1 MFQYLYRS
9 NNMYQYSPEDTK
21 FLVERVDQFE
31 KQLKRHLDGDL
42 DAAKFRSLRLRN
54 GLYMELHAHMLR
66 VAIPY
71 GTLNTIQL
79 RALADVADKYDR
91 GFGHFT
97 TRQNIQ
103 YNWIEL
109 PEIANLLRELSS
121 VGLQANQTS
130 GKATLNITADP
141 LSGLTEGE
149 IADAR
154 PYCELIR
161 RWFNLH
167 PEFSWLP
174 GKFKIA
180 VNGAKLDETAL
191 RVHDLGLR
199 LVRNNEG
206 ELGFTVYVGGGL
218 GAAAMVAAETASFV
232 PVEDIL
238 SYLESAMRIYNLKG
252 RRDHLKKL
260 RIKFLV
266 RELGAKEYSR
276 LVDED
281 WKQTRDDPE
290 LKLNLTH
297 LSELEKDF
305 ALPIKPLVLDDFE
318 DKVDFNYSIWKKNNV
333 RAHKIS
339 GHSIVN
345 ISLTKLGAAP
355 GDATSEQMR
364 ILADLADQYGYSELR
379 TTKRQTIVFPHV
391 RKDQIIEL
399 WQSLEKYGLASPH
412 QGTLAQI
419 VACPGGDYCDLA
431 KAVSIPIATRVQ
443 QRCDDMDKLLDIG
456 DLNINISGCENSCAH
471 HHVADIGLL
480 GMQKNGEEYYQITV
494 AGETLHK
501 TVIGKKLGPSVSGDN
516 VVDAVE
522 DIVNV
527 YLDNRDEEEKFTE
540 VFKRIGI
547 KPFKEKVYE

>member
-1 MFQYLYRS
+1 
-9 NNMYQYSPEDTK
+9 MYQYSTEDSK

-109 PEIANLLRELSS
+109 SEIANLLRELSS
-121 VGLQANQTS
+121 VGLHAIQTS
-130 GKATLNITADP
+130 GKATRNITADP

-180 VNGAKLDETAL
+180 VNGSKLDETAL

-199 LVRNNEG
+199 LIRNKEG

-305 ALPIKPLVLDDFE
+305 ALPIKALAFDGFE

-364 ILADLADQYGYSELR
+364 ILADLSDQYSYSELR

-391 RKDQIIEL
+391 RKDQVFDL

-443 QRCDDMDKLLDIG
+443 QRFDDMDKLLDIG

-527 YLDNRDEEEKFTE
+527 YLDNREEEEKFTE

>member
-1 MFQYLYRS
+1 
-9 NNMYQYSPEDTK
+9 MYQYSPEDTK

-109 PEIANLLRELSS
+109 SEIANLLRELSS
-121 VGLQANQTS
+121 VGLHAIQTS
-130 GKATLNITADP
+130 GKATRNITADP

-161 RWFNLH
+161 RWLNLH

-180 VNGAKLDETAL
+180 INGAKLDETAL

-199 LVRNNEG
+199 LIRNKEG

-266 RELGAKEYSR
+266 RELGAKEYSQ

-281 WKQTRDDPE
+281 WKQTRDDPD

-305 ALPIKPLVLDDFE
+305 ALPIKPLALDGFV

-333 RAHKIS
+333 RAHKVS

-345 ISLTKLGAAP
+345 ISLTKLGEAP

-364 ILADLADQYGYSELR
+364 ILADLADQYSYSELR
-379 TTKRQTIVFPHV
+379 TTKRQTIVFPYV
-391 RKDQIIEL
+391 RKDQVFDL

-431 KAVSIPIATRVQ
+431 KAGSIPIATRVQ
-443 QRCDDMDKLLDIG
+443 QRFDDMDKLLDIG

-527 YLDNRDEEEKFTE
+527 YLDNREEEEKFTE

>member
-1 MFQYLYRS
+1 
-9 NNMYQYSPEDTK
+9 MYQYSPEDSK

-71 GTLNTIQL
+71 GTLNSTQL

-109 PEIANLLRELSS
+109 SEIANLLRELSS
-121 VGLQANQTS
+121 VGLHAIQTS
-130 GKATLNITADP
+130 GKATRNITADP

-149 IADAR
+149 VADAR

-266 RELGAKEYSR
+266 RELGAGEYSR

-345 ISLTKLGAAP
+345 VSLTKLGAAP

-391 RKDQIIEL
+391 RKDQVFDL

-443 QRCDDMDKLLDIG
+443 QRFDDMDKLLDIG

-527 YLDNRDEEEKFTE
+527 YLDNREEEEKFTE
-540 VFKRIGI
+540 VFKRIGM

>member
-1 MFQYLYRS
+1 
-9 NNMYQYSPEDTK
+9 MYQYSPEDSK

-71 GTLNTIQL
+71 GTLSSTQL

-109 PEIANLLRELSS
+109 SEIANLLRELSS
-121 VGLQANQTS
+121 VGLHAIQTS
-130 GKATLNITADP
+130 GKATRNITADP

-180 VNGAKLDETAL
+180 INGAKFDETAL

-199 LVRNNEG
+199 LVRNKEG

-218 GAAAMVAAETASFV
+218 GAAAMVAPETASFV

-266 RELGAKEYSR
+266 RELGAEEYSR

-297 LSELEKDF
+297 LSGLEKDF
-305 ALPIKPLVLDDFE
+305 ALPIKPLVLEGFK

-333 RAHKIS
+333 RAHKVL
-339 GHSIVN
+339 GYSIVN
-345 ISLTKLGAAP
+345 VSLTKLGAAP

-364 ILADLADQYGYSELR
+364 ILADLADQYSYSELR

-391 RKDQIIEL
+391 RKDQVFDL

-443 QRCDDMDKLLDIG
+443 QRFDDMDKLLDIG

-480 GMQKNGEEYYQITV
+480 GMQKNGEEHYQITV

-527 YLDNRDEEEKFTE
+527 YLDNREDEEKFTE

>member
-1 MFQYLYRS
+1 
-9 NNMYQYSPEDTK
+9 MYQYSPEDTK

-109 PEIANLLRELSS
+109 SEIANLLRELSS
-121 VGLQANQTS
+121 VGLHAIQTS
-130 GKATLNITADP
+130 GKATRNITADP

-199 LVRNNEG
+199 LVRNKEG

-266 RELGAKEYSR
+266 RQLGAEEYSR

-290 LKLNLTH
+290 LKLNLTQ

-305 ALPIKPLVLDDFE
+305 ALPIKPLVLDGFV

-333 RAHKIS
+333 RVHKVS

-345 ISLTKLGAAP
+345 VSLTKLGAAP

-364 ILADLADQYGYSELR
+364 ILADLADQYSYSELR

-391 RKDQIIEL
+391 RKDQVFDL

-443 QRCDDMDKLLDIG
+443 QRFDDMDKLLDIG

-527 YLDNRDEEEKFTE
+527 YLDNREEEEKFTE

>member
-1 MFQYLYRS
+1 
-9 NNMYQYSPEDTK
+9 MYQYSPEDSK

-71 GTLNTIQL
+71 GTLNTTQL

-109 PEIANLLRELSS
+109 SEIANLLRELSS
-121 VGLQANQTS
+121 VGLHAIQTS
-130 GKATLNITADP
+130 GKATRNITADP
-141 LSGLTEGE
+141 LSGMTEGE

-199 LVRNNEG
+199 LVRNKEG

-305 ALPIKPLVLDDFE
+305 ALPIKPLAFDGFE

-345 ISLTKLGAAP
+345 VSLTKLGAAP

-364 ILADLADQYGYSELR
+364 ILADLSDQYSYSELR

-391 RKDQIIEL
+391 RKDQVFDL

-443 QRCDDMDKLLDIG
+443 QRFDDMDKLLDIG

-527 YLDNRDEEEKFTE
+527 YLDNREEEEKFTE

>member
-1 MFQYLYRS
+1 
-9 NNMYQYSPEDTK
+9 MYQYSPEDSK

-71 GTLNTIQL
+71 GTLNTTQL

-109 PEIANLLRELSS
+109 SEIANLLRELSS
-121 VGLQANQTS
+121 VGLHAIQTS
-130 GKATLNITADP
+130 GKATRNITADP

-199 LVRNNEG
+199 LVRNKEG

-305 ALPIKPLVLDDFE
+305 ALPIKPLAFDGFE

-345 ISLTKLGAAP
+345 VSLTKLGAAP

-364 ILADLADQYGYSELR
+364 ILADLADQYSYSELR

-391 RKDQIIEL
+391 RKDQVFDL

-443 QRCDDMDKLLDIG
+443 QRFDDMDKLLDIG

-494 AGETLHK
+494 AGETLYK

-527 YLDNRDEEEKFTE
+527 YLDNREEEEKFTE

>member
-1 MFQYLYRS
+1 
-9 NNMYQYSPEDTK
+9 MYQYNPEDSK

-71 GTLNTIQL
+71 GTLNTTQL

-109 PEIANLLRELSS
+109 SEIANLLRELSS
-121 VGLQANQTS
+121 VGLHAIQTS
-130 GKATLNITADP
+130 GKATRNITADP

-149 IADAR
+149 VADAR

-199 LVRNNEG
+199 LVRNKEG

-318 DKVDFNYSIWKKNNV
+318 EKVDFNYSIWKKNNV

-345 ISLTKLGAAP
+345 VSLTKLGAAP

-364 ILADLADQYGYSELR
+364 ILADLSDEYGYSELR

-391 RKDQIIEL
+391 RKDQVFDL

-443 QRCDDMDKLLDIG
+443 QRFDDMDKLLDIG

-494 AGETLHK
+494 AGETLYK

-527 YLDNRDEEEKFTE
+527 YLDNREEEEKFTE

>member
-1 MFQYLYRS
+1 
-9 NNMYQYSPEDTK
+9 MYQYSPEDSK

-71 GTLNTIQL
+71 GTLNTTQL

-109 PEIANLLRELSS
+109 SEIANLLRELSS
-121 VGLQANQTS
+121 VGLHAIQTS
-130 GKATLNITADP
+130 GKATRNITADP

-167 PEFSWLP
+167 PELSWLP

-266 RELGAKEYSR
+266 RELGAEEYSR

-345 ISLTKLGAAP
+345 VSLTKLGAAP

-391 RKDQIIEL
+391 RKDQVFDL

-443 QRCDDMDKLLDIG
+443 QRFDDMDKLLDIG

-494 AGETLHK
+494 AGETLYK

-527 YLDNRDEEEKFTE
+527 YLDNREEEEKFTE

>member
-1 MFQYLYRS
+1 
-9 NNMYQYSPEDTK
+9 MYQYSPEDSK

-71 GTLNTIQL
+71 GTLNTTQL

-109 PEIANLLRELSS
+109 SEIANLLRELSS
-121 VGLQANQTS
+121 VGLHAIQTS
-130 GKATLNITADP
+130 GKATRNITADP

-161 RWFNLH
+161 RWLNLH

-180 VNGAKLDETAL
+180 INGAKLDETAL

-199 LVRNNEG
+199 LVRNKEG

-266 RELGAKEYSR
+266 RELGAEEYSR

-305 ALPIKPLVLDDFE
+305 ALPIKPLALDGFV

-345 ISLTKLGAAP
+345 VSLTKLGAAP

-364 ILADLADQYGYSELR
+364 ILADLADQYSYSELR

-391 RKDQIIEL
+391 RKDQVFDL

-443 QRCDDMDKLLDIG
+443 QRFDDMDKLLDIG

-527 YLDNRDEEEKFTE
+527 YLDNREEEEKFTE

>member
-1 MFQYLYRS
+1 
-9 NNMYQYSPEDTK
+9 MYQYSPEDSK

-71 GTLNTIQL
+71 GTLNTTQL

-109 PEIANLLRELSS
+109 SEIANLLRELSS
-121 VGLQANQTS
+121 VGLHAIQTS
-130 GKATLNITADP
+130 GKATRNITADP

-180 VNGAKLDETAL
+180 VNGSKLDETAL

-199 LVRNNEG
+199 LVRNKEG

-305 ALPIKPLVLDDFE
+305 ALPIKPLVLDGFE

-345 ISLTKLGAAP
+345 VSLTKLGAAP

-364 ILADLADQYGYSELR
+364 ILADLADQYSYSELR

-391 RKDQIIEL
+391 RKDQVFDL

-443 QRCDDMDKLLDIG
+443 QRFDDMDKLLDIG

-527 YLDNRDEEEKFTE
+527 YLDNREEEEKFTE

>member
-1 MFQYLYRS
+1 
-9 NNMYQYSPEDTK
+9 MYQYSPEDSK

-71 GTLNTIQL
+71 GTLNTTQL

-109 PEIANLLRELSS
+109 SEIANLLRELSS
-121 VGLQANQTS
+121 VGLHAIQTS
-130 GKATLNITADP
+130 GKATRNITADP

-149 IADAR
+149 ITDAR

-206 ELGFTVYVGGGL
+206 ELGFAVYVGGGL

-305 ALPIKPLVLDDFE
+305 ALPIKPLAFDGFE

-345 ISLTKLGAAP
+345 VSLTKLGAAP

-364 ILADLADQYGYSELR
+364 ILADLSDQYSYSELR

-391 RKDQIIEL
+391 RKDQVFDL
-399 WQSLEKYGLASPH
+399 WQSLEQYGLASPH

-443 QRCDDMDKLLDIG
+443 QRFDDMDKLLDIG

-527 YLDNRDEEEKFTE
+527 YLDNREEEEKFTE

>member
-1 MFQYLYRS
+1 
-9 NNMYQYSPEDTK
+9 MYQYSPEDSK

-71 GTLNTIQL
+71 GTLNTTQL

-109 PEIANLLRELSS
+109 SEIANLLRELSS
-121 VGLQANQTS
+121 VGLHAIQTS
-130 GKATLNITADP
+130 GKATRNITADP

-199 LVRNNEG
+199 LVRNKEG

-266 RELGAKEYSR
+266 RELGAEEYSR

-305 ALPIKPLVLDDFE
+305 ALPIKPLVLDGFE

-345 ISLTKLGAAP
+345 VSLTKLGAAP

-391 RKDQIIEL
+391 RKDQVFDL

-443 QRCDDMDKLLDIG
+443 QRFDDMDKLLDIG

-527 YLDNRDEEEKFTE
+527 YLDNREEEEKFTE

>member
-1 MFQYLYRS
+1 
-9 NNMYQYSPEDTK
+9 MYQYSPEDSK

-109 PEIANLLRELSS
+109 SEIANLLRELSS
-121 VGLQANQTS
+121 VGLHAIQTS
-130 GKATLNITADP
+130 GKATRNITADP

-266 RELGAKEYSR
+266 RELGAEEYSR

-305 ALPIKPLVLDDFE
+305 ALPIKSLVLDDFE
-318 DKVDFNYSIWKKNNV
+318 EKVDFNYSIWKKNNV

-345 ISLTKLGAAP
+345 VSLTKLGAAP

-391 RKDQIIEL
+391 RKDQVFDL
-399 WQSLEKYGLASPH
+399 WKSLEKYGLASPH

-443 QRCDDMDKLLDIG
+443 QRFDDMDKLLDIG

-527 YLDNRDEEEKFTE
+527 YLDNREEEEKFTE

>member
-1 MFQYLYRS
+1 
-9 NNMYQYSPEDTK
+9 MYQYSPEDSK

-31 KQLKRHLDGDL
+31 KQLNRHLSGDL
-42 DAAKFRSLRLRN
+42 DEAKFRSLRLRN

-71 GTLNTIQL
+71 GTLNSIQL

-103 YNWIEL
+103 FNWIEL

-121 VGLQANQTS
+121 VGLHAIQTS
-130 GKATLNITADP
+130 GKATRNITADP

-149 IADAR
+149 IEDAR

-180 VNGAKLDETAL
+180 INGAKLDETAL
-191 RVHDLGLR
+191 KIHDLGLR
-199 LVRNNEG
+199 LVRSDEG
-206 ELGFTVYVGGGL
+206 EIGFSVFVGGGL
-218 GAAAMVAAETASFV
+218 GAAAMVGAETASFI

-238 SYLESAMRIYNLKG
+238 SYLESVMRIYNLKG
-252 RRDHLKKL
+252 RRDHQKRL

-266 RELGAKEYSR
+266 RELGAVEFSR
-276 LVDED
+276 LVYED
-281 WKQTRDDPE
+281 WLQTKDDPE
-290 LKLNLTH
+290 LKLNLI
-297 LSELEKDF
+297 ELEGLKKDF
-305 ALPIKPLVLDDFE
+305 ELPIKQLPKAKFI

-333 RAHKIS
+333 RSHKIS
-339 GHSIVN
+339 GYSIVN
-345 ISLTKLGAAP
+345 VSLTKLGAAP
-355 GDATSEQMR
+355 GDASSEQMR
-364 ILADLADQYGYSELR
+364 ILADLADKYSETELR

-391 RKDQIIEL
+391 RKDQVFDL
-399 WQSLEKYGLASPH
+399 WQSLEKYELASPH

-443 QRCDDMDKLLDIG
+443 KRFDDMDKLLDIG

-480 GMQKNGEEYYQITV
+480 GMQKNGEEYYQITI
-494 AGETLHK
+494 AGETLHE
-501 TVIGKKLGPSVSGDN
+501 TIIGKKLGPSVSGEN

-522 DIVNV
+522 EIVNV
-527 YLDNRDEEEKFTE
+527 YLDNREEEERFTD

-547 KPFKEKVYE
+547 NPYKEKVYE

>member
-1 MFQYLYRS
+1 
-9 NNMYQYSPEDTK
+9 MYQYSPEDSK

-71 GTLNTIQL
+71 GTLNTTQL

-109 PEIANLLRELSS
+109 SEIANLLRELSS
-121 VGLQANQTS
+121 VGLHAIQTS
-130 GKATLNITADP
+130 GKATRNITADP

-161 RWFNLH
+161 RWLNLH

-180 VNGAKLDETAL
+180 INGAKLDETAL

-199 LVRNNEG
+199 LIRNKEG

-305 ALPIKPLVLDDFE
+305 ALPIKPLALDGFV

-345 ISLTKLGAAP
+345 VSLTKLGAAP

-364 ILADLADQYGYSELR
+364 ILADLADQYSYSELR

-391 RKDQIIEL
+391 RKDQVFDL

-443 QRCDDMDKLLDIG
+443 QRFDDMDKLLDIG

-527 YLDNRDEEEKFTE
+527 YLDNREEEEKFTE

>member
-1 MFQYLYRS
+1 
-9 NNMYQYSPEDTK
+9 MYQYSPEDSK

-31 KQLKRHLDGDL
+31 KQLNRHLSGDL
-42 DAAKFRSLRLRN
+42 DEAKFRSLRLRN

-71 GTLNTIQL
+71 GTLNSIQL

-103 YNWIEL
+103 FNWIEL

-121 VGLQANQTS
+121 VGLHAIQTS
-130 GKATLNITADP
+130 GKATRNITADP

-149 IADAR
+149 IEDAR

-180 VNGAKLDETAL
+180 INGAKLDETAL
-191 RVHDLGLR
+191 KIHDLGLR
-199 LVRNNEG
+199 LVRSDEG
-206 ELGFTVYVGGGL
+206 EIGFSVFVGGGL
-218 GAAAMVAAETASFV
+218 GAAAMVGAETASFI

-238 SYLESAMRIYNLKG
+238 SYLESVMRIYNLKG
-252 RRDHLKKL
+252 RRDHQKRL

-266 RELGAKEYSR
+266 RELGAVEFSR
-276 LVDED
+276 LVYED
-281 WKQTRDDPE
+281 WLQTKDDPE
-290 LKLNLTH
+290 LKLNLI
-297 LSELEKDF
+297 ELEGLKKDF
-305 ALPIKPLVLDDFE
+305 ALPIKPINLNGFE
-318 DKVDFNYSIWKKNNV
+318 EKVDFNYSIWKKNNV
-333 RAHKIS
+333 RTHKVS
-339 GHSIVN
+339 GYSIVN

-355 GDATSEQMR
+355 GDASSEQMR
-364 ILADLADQYGYSELR
+364 ILADLADEYSETELR

-391 RKDQIIEL
+391 RKDQVFDL
-399 WQSLEKYGLASPH
+399 WQSLEKYELASPH

-443 QRCDDMDKLLDIG
+443 KRFDDMDKLLDIG

-480 GMQKNGEEYYQITV
+480 GMQKNGEEYYQITI
-494 AGETLHK
+494 AGETLHE
-501 TVIGKKLGPSVSGDN
+501 TIIGKKLGPSVSGEN

-522 DIVNV
+522 EIVNV
-527 YLDNRDEEEKFTE
+527 YLDNREEEERFTD

-547 KPFKEKVYE
+547 NPYKEKVYE

>member
-1 MFQYLYRS
+1 
-9 NNMYQYSPEDTK
+9 MYQYSAEDSK

-121 VGLQANQTS
+121 VGLHAIQTS
-130 GKATLNITADP
+130 GKATRNITADP

-199 LVRNNEG
+199 LVRNKEG

-232 PVEDIL
+232 PCEDIL

-266 RELGAKEYSR
+266 RELGAEEYSR
-276 LVDED
+276 LVYED
-281 WKQTRDDPE
+281 WKQTRDDPK

-297 LSELEKDF
+297 LSELKKDF
-305 ALPIKPLVLDDFE
+305 ALPIKPLVLEGFE

-339 GHSIVN
+339 GYSIVN
-345 ISLTKLGAAP
+345 VSLTKLGTAP

-364 ILADLADQYGYSELR
+364 ILADLADQYSYSELR

-391 RKDQIIEL
+391 RKDQIFDL

-443 QRCDDMDKLLDIG
+443 QRFDDMDKLLDIG

-480 GMQKNGEEYYQITV
+480 GMQKNGEEHYQITV
-494 AGETLHK
+494 AGETLHD

-527 YLDNRDEEEKFTE
+527 YLDNREEEEKFTE

-547 KPFKEKVYE
+547 KPFKERVYE

>member
-1 MFQYLYRS
+1 
-9 NNMYQYSPEDTK
+9 MYQYSPEDSK

-71 GTLNTIQL
+71 GTLNTTQL

-121 VGLQANQTS
+121 VGLHAIQTS
-130 GKATLNITADP
+130 GKATRNITADP

-199 LVRNNEG
+199 LVRNKEG

-305 ALPIKPLVLDDFE
+305 ALPIKPLALDGFE

-345 ISLTKLGAAP
+345 VSLTKLGAAP

-364 ILADLADQYGYSELR
+364 ILADLADQYSYSELR

-391 RKDQIIEL
+391 RKDQVFDL

-431 KAVSIPIATRVQ
+431 KAGSIPIATRVQ
-443 QRCDDMDKLLDIG
+443 QRFDDMDKLLDIG

-527 YLDNRDEEEKFTE
+527 YLDNREEEEKFTE

>member
-1 MFQYLYRS
+1 
-9 NNMYQYSPEDTK
+9 MYQYSAEDSK

-109 PEIANLLRELSS
+109 SEIANLLRELSS
-121 VGLQANQTS
+121 VGLHAIQTS
-130 GKATLNITADP
+130 GKATRNITADP

-199 LVRNNEG
+199 LVRNKEG

-232 PVEDIL
+232 PCEDIL

-266 RELGAKEYSR
+266 RELGAEEYSR
-276 LVDED
+276 LVYED
-281 WKQTRDDPE
+281 WKQTRDDPK

-297 LSELEKDF
+297 LSELKKDF
-305 ALPIKPLVLDDFE
+305 ALPIKPLVIEGFE

-339 GHSIVN
+339 GYSIVN
-345 ISLTKLGAAP
+345 VSLTKLGTAP

-364 ILADLADQYGYSELR
+364 ILADLADQYSYSELR

-391 RKDQIIEL
+391 RKDQVFDL

-443 QRCDDMDKLLDIG
+443 QRFDDMDKLLDIG

-480 GMQKNGEEYYQITV
+480 GMQKNGEEHYQITV
-494 AGETLHK
+494 AGETLHD

-527 YLDNRDEEEKFTE
+527 YLDNREEEEKFTE

-547 KPFKEKVYE
+547 KPFKERVYE

>member
-1 MFQYLYRS
+1 
-9 NNMYQYSPEDTK
+9 MYQYSAEDSK

-71 GTLNTIQL
+71 GTLNTTQL

-121 VGLQANQTS
+121 VGLHAIQTS
-130 GKATLNITADP
+130 GKATRNITADP

-199 LVRNNEG
+199 LVRNKEG

-232 PVEDIL
+232 PCEDIL

-266 RELGAKEYSR
+266 RELGAEEYSR

-290 LKLNLTH
+290 LKLNLTQ

-305 ALPIKPLVLDDFE
+305 ALPIKPLVLDGFV

-339 GHSIVN
+339 GYSIVN
-345 ISLTKLGAAP
+345 VSLTKLGTAP

-364 ILADLADQYGYSELR
+364 ILADLADQYSYSELR

-391 RKDQIIEL
+391 RKDQVFDL

-443 QRCDDMDKLLDIG
+443 QRFDDMDKLLDIG

-480 GMQKNGEEYYQITV
+480 GMQKNGEEHYQITV
-494 AGETLHK
+494 AGETLHD

-527 YLDNRDEEEKFTE
+527 YLDNREEEEKFTE

-547 KPFKEKVYE
+547 KPFKERVYE

>member
-1 MFQYLYRS
+1 
-9 NNMYQYSPEDTK
+9 MYQYSPEDSK

-71 GTLNTIQL
+71 GTLNTTQL

-109 PEIANLLRELSS
+109 SEIANLLRELSS
-121 VGLQANQTS
+121 VGLHAIQTS
-130 GKATLNITADP
+130 GKATRNITADP

-199 LVRNNEG
+199 LVHNKEG

-345 ISLTKLGAAP
+345 VSLTKLGAAP

-391 RKDQIIEL
+391 RKDQVFDL

-443 QRCDDMDKLLDIG
+443 QRFDDMDKLLDIG

-527 YLDNRDEEEKFTE
+527 YLDNREEEEKFTE

-547 KPFKEKVYE
+547 KPFKERVYE

>member
-1 MFQYLYRS
+1 
-9 NNMYQYSPEDTK
+9 MYQYSPEDSK

-109 PEIANLLRELSS
+109 SEIANLLRELSS
-121 VGLQANQTS
+121 VGLHAIQTS
-130 GKATLNITADP
+130 GKATRNITADP

-199 LVRNNEG
+199 LVRNKEG

-305 ALPIKPLVLDDFE
+305 ALPIKPLAFDGFE

-345 ISLTKLGAAP
+345 VSLTKLGAAP

-364 ILADLADQYGYSELR
+364 ILADLSDQYSYSELR

-391 RKDQIIEL
+391 RKDQVFDL

-443 QRCDDMDKLLDIG
+443 QRFDDMDKLLDIG

-527 YLDNRDEEEKFTE
+527 YLDNREEEEKFTE

>member
-1 MFQYLYRS
+1 
-9 NNMYQYSPEDTK
+9 MYQYSPEDSK

-109 PEIANLLRELSS
+109 SEIANLLRELSS
-121 VGLQANQTS
+121 VGLHAIQTS
-130 GKATLNITADP
+130 GKATRNITADP

-180 VNGAKLDETAL
+180 VNGSKLDETAL

-199 LVRNNEG
+199 LIRNKEG

-305 ALPIKPLVLDDFE
+305 ALPIKALAFDGFE

-345 ISLTKLGAAP
+345 VSLTKLGAAP

-364 ILADLADQYGYSELR
+364 ILADLSDQYSYSELR

-391 RKDQIIEL
+391 RKDQVFDL

-443 QRCDDMDKLLDIG
+443 QRFDDMDKLLDIG

-494 AGETLHK
+494 AGETLYK

-527 YLDNRDEEEKFTE
+527 YLDNREEEEKFTE

>member
-1 MFQYLYRS
+1 
-9 NNMYQYSPEDTK
+9 MYQYSPEDSK

-71 GTLNTIQL
+71 GTLNTTQL

-109 PEIANLLRELSS
+109 SEIANLLRELSS
-121 VGLQANQTS
+121 VGLHAIQTS
-130 GKATLNITADP
+130 GKATRNITADP

-149 IADAR
+149 VADAR

-180 VNGAKLDETAL
+180 VNGSKLDETAL

-199 LVRNNEG
+199 LVRNKEG

-266 RELGAKEYSR
+266 RELGAEEYSR

-345 ISLTKLGAAP
+345 VSLTKLGAAP

-391 RKDQIIEL
+391 RKDQVFDL

-443 QRCDDMDKLLDIG
+443 QRFNDMDKLLDIG

-527 YLDNRDEEEKFTE
+527 YLDNREEEEKFTE

>member
-1 MFQYLYRS
+1 
-9 NNMYQYSPEDTK
+9 MYQYSPEDSK

-71 GTLNTIQL
+71 GTLSSTQL

-109 PEIANLLRELSS
+109 SEIANLLRELSS
-121 VGLQANQTS
+121 VGLHAIQTS
-130 GKATLNITADP
+130 GKATRNITADP

-149 IADAR
+149 VADAR

-180 VNGAKLDETAL
+180 INGAKLDETAL

-199 LVRNNEG
+199 LVRNKEG

-218 GAAAMVAAETASFV
+218 GAAAMVAPETASFV

-266 RELGAKEYSR
+266 RELGAEEYSR

-290 LKLNLTH
+290 LKLNLTD
-297 LSELEKDF
+297 LSKLEKDF
-305 ALPIKPLVLDDFE
+305 ALPIKPLVLEGFE

-333 RAHKIS
+333 RAHKVS
-339 GHSIVN
+339 GYSIVN
-345 ISLTKLGAAP
+345 VSLTKLGAAP

-364 ILADLADQYGYSELR
+364 ILADLADQYSYSELR

-391 RKDQIIEL
+391 RKDQIFDL
-399 WQSLEKYGLASPH
+399 WQALEKYELASPH

-443 QRCDDMDKLLDIG
+443 QRFDDMDKLLDIG

-480 GMQKNGEEYYQITV
+480 GMQKNGEEHYQITV
-494 AGETLHK
+494 AGETLHE

-527 YLDNRDEEEKFTE
+527 YLDNREEEEKFTE

>member
-1 MFQYLYRS
+1 
-9 NNMYQYSPEDTK
+9 MYQYSTEDSN

-109 PEIANLLRELSS
+109 SEIANLLRELSS
-121 VGLQANQTS
+121 VGLHAIQTS
-130 GKATLNITADP
+130 GKATRNITADP

-180 VNGAKLDETAL
+180 VNGSKLDETAL
-191 RVHDLGLR
+191 KVHDLGLR
-199 LVRNNEG
+199 LVRNKEG

-305 ALPIKPLVLDDFE
+305 ALPIKPLAFDGFE

-345 ISLTKLGAAP
+345 VSLTKLGAAP

-364 ILADLADQYGYSELR
+364 ILADLSDKYSYSELR

-391 RKDQIIEL
+391 RKDQVFDL

-443 QRCDDMDKLLDIG
+443 QRFDDMDKLLDIG

-494 AGETLHK
+494 AGETLYK

-527 YLDNRDEEEKFTE
+527 YLDNREEEEKFTE

>member
-1 MFQYLYRS
+1 
-9 NNMYQYSPEDTK
+9 MYQYSTEDSK

-109 PEIANLLRELSS
+109 SEIANLLRELSS
-121 VGLQANQTS
+121 VGLHAIQTS
-130 GKATLNITADP
+130 GKATRNITADP

-180 VNGAKLDETAL
+180 VNGSKLDETAL

-199 LVRNNEG
+199 LIRNKEG

-305 ALPIKPLVLDDFE
+305 ALPIKPLAFDGFE

-345 ISLTKLGAAP
+345 VSLTKLGAAP

-364 ILADLADQYGYSELR
+364 ILADLSDQYSYSELR

-391 RKDQIIEL
+391 RKDQVFDL

-443 QRCDDMDKLLDIG
+443 QRFDDMDKLLDIG

-527 YLDNRDEEEKFTE
+527 YLDNREEEEKFTE

>member
-1 MFQYLYRS
+1 
-9 NNMYQYSPEDTK
+9 MYQYSPEDSK

-31 KQLKRHLDGDL
+31 KQLNRHLSGDL
-42 DAAKFRSLRLRN
+42 DEAKFRSLRLRN

-71 GTLNTIQL
+71 GTLNSIQL

-103 YNWIEL
+103 FNWIEL

-121 VGLQANQTS
+121 VGLHAIQTS
-130 GKATLNITADP
+130 GKATRNITADP

-149 IADAR
+149 IEDAR

-180 VNGAKLDETAL
+180 INGAKLDETAL
-191 RVHDLGLR
+191 KIHDLGLR
-199 LVRNNEG
+199 LVRSDEG
-206 ELGFTVYVGGGL
+206 EIGFSVFVGGGL
-218 GAAAMVAAETASFV
+218 GAAAMVGAETASFI

-238 SYLESAMRIYNLKG
+238 SYLESVMRIYNLKG
-252 RRDHLKKL
+252 RRDHQKRL

-266 RELGAKEYSR
+266 RELGAVEFSR
-276 LVDED
+276 LVYED
-281 WKQTRDDPE
+281 WLQTKDDPE
-290 LKLNLTH
+290 LKLNLI
-297 LSELEKDF
+297 ELEGLKKDF
-305 ALPIKPLVLDDFE
+305 ELPIKQLPQAKFI

-333 RAHKIS
+333 RSHKIS
-339 GHSIVN
+339 GYSIVN
-345 ISLTKLGAAP
+345 VSLTKLGAAP
-355 GDATSEQMR
+355 GDASSEQMR
-364 ILADLADQYGYSELR
+364 ILADLADKYSETELR

-391 RKDQIIEL
+391 RKDQVFDL
-399 WQSLEKYGLASPH
+399 WQSLEKYELASPH

-443 QRCDDMDKLLDIG
+443 KRFDDMDKLLDIG

-480 GMQKNGEEYYQITV
+480 GMQKNGEEYYQITI
-494 AGETLHK
+494 AGETLHE
-501 TVIGKKLGPSVSGDN
+501 TIIGKKLGPSVSGEN

-522 DIVNV
+522 EIVNV
-527 YLDNRDEEEKFTE
+527 YLDNREEEERFTD

-547 KPFKEKVYE
+547 NPYKEKVYE

>member
-1 MFQYLYRS
+1 
-9 NNMYQYSPEDTK
+9 MYQYSPEDSK

-109 PEIANLLRELSS
+109 SEIANLLRELSS
-121 VGLQANQTS
+121 VGLHAIQTS
-130 GKATLNITADP
+130 GKATRNITADP

-199 LVRNNEG
+199 LVRNKEG

-305 ALPIKPLVLDDFE
+305 ALPIKPLVLDAFE
-318 DKVDFNYSIWKKNNV
+318 DKVDFNYRIWKKNNV

-345 ISLTKLGAAP
+345 VSLTKLGAAP

-391 RKDQIIEL
+391 RKDQVFDL

-443 QRCDDMDKLLDIG
+443 QRFDDMDKLLDIG

-527 YLDNRDEEEKFTE
+527 YLDNREEEEKFTE

>member
-1 MFQYLYRS
+1 
-9 NNMYQYSPEDTK
+9 MYQYSPEDSK

-71 GTLNTIQL
+71 GTLNTTQL

-109 PEIANLLRELSS
+109 SEIANLLRELSS
-121 VGLQANQTS
+121 VGLHAIQTS
-130 GKATLNITADP
+130 GKATRNITADP

-199 LVRNNEG
+199 LVRNKEG

-266 RELGAKEYSR
+266 RELGAEEYSR

-305 ALPIKPLVLDDFE
+305 ALPIKPLFLDDFE

-345 ISLTKLGAAP
+345 VSLTKLGAAP

-391 RKDQIIEL
+391 RKDQVFDL

-443 QRCDDMDKLLDIG
+443 QRFDDMDKLLDIG

-494 AGETLHK
+494 AGETLYK

-527 YLDNRDEEEKFTE
+527 YLDNREEEEKFTE

>member
-1 MFQYLYRS
+1 
-9 NNMYQYSPEDTK
+9 MYQYSAEDTK

-71 GTLNTIQL
+71 GTLNSTQL

-103 YNWIEL
+103 YNWIQL

-121 VGLQANQTS
+121 VGLHAIQTS
-130 GKATLNITADP
+130 GKATRNITADP

-180 VNGAKLDETAL
+180 INGAKFDETAL

-199 LVRNNEG
+199 LVRNKEG
-206 ELGFTVYVGGGL
+206 NLGFTVYVGGGL
-218 GAAAMVAAETASFV
+218 GAAAMVAPETASFV

-266 RELGAKEYSR
+266 RELGAEEYSR

-305 ALPIKPLVLDDFE
+305 ALPIKPLFLDGFE

-333 RAHKIS
+333 RAHKVS

-345 ISLTKLGAAP
+345 VSLTKLGAAP

-364 ILADLADQYGYSELR
+364 ILADLADQYSYSELR

-391 RKDQIIEL
+391 RKDQIFDL
-399 WQSLEKYGLASPH
+399 WQSLEKYELASPH

-443 QRCDDMDKLLDIG
+443 KRFDDMDKLLDIG

-471 HHVADIGLL
+471 HHIADIGLL
-480 GMQKNGEEYYQITV
+480 GMQKNGEEHYQITI
-494 AGETLHK
+494 AGETLYK

-527 YLDNRDEEEKFTE
+527 YLDNREDEEKFTE

>member
-1 MFQYLYRS
+1 
-9 NNMYQYSPEDTK
+9 MYHYSPEDSK

-31 KQLKRHLDGDL
+31 KQLNRHLSGDL
-42 DAAKFRSLRLRN
+42 DEAKFRSLRLRN

-71 GTLNTIQL
+71 GTLNSIQL

-103 YNWIEL
+103 FNWIEL
-109 PEIANLLRELSS
+109 PEIANLLRELSD
-121 VGLQANQTS
+121 VGLHAIQTS
-130 GKATLNITADP
+130 GKATRNITADP

-149 IADAR
+149 IEDAR

-180 VNGAKLDETAL
+180 INGAKLDETAL
-191 RVHDLGLR
+191 RIHDLGLR
-199 LVRNNEG
+199 LVRNSKG
-206 ELGFTVYVGGGL
+206 ELGFSVFVGGGL
-218 GAAAMVAAETASFV
+218 GAAAMVGPETASFV
-232 PVEDIL
+232 ALDDIL

-252 RRDHLKKL
+252 RRDHQKRL

-266 RELGAKEYSR
+266 RELGADEYSR

-281 WKQTRDDPE
+281 WQQTKDDPE
-290 LKLNLTH
+290 LKLNLA
-297 LSELEKDF
+297 ELEELKKDF
-305 ALPIKPLVLDDFE
+305 ALPIKPINLNGFE
-318 DKVDFNYSIWKKNNV
+318 EKVDFNYSIWKKNNV
-333 RAHKIS
+333 RSHKVS
-339 GHSIVN
+339 GYSIVN

-364 ILADLADQYGYSELR
+364 ILADLAEEYSESELR
-379 TTKRQTIVFPHV
+379 TTKRQTIVFPYV
-391 RKDQIIEL
+391 RKDQVFDL

-419 VACPGGDYCDLA
+419 VACPGGDYCDLS

-443 QRCDDMDKLLDIG
+443 QRFDDMDKLLDIG

-480 GMQKNGEEYYQITV
+480 GMQKNGEEYYQITL
-494 AGETLHK
+494 AGETLHE
-501 TVIGKKLGPSVSGDN
+501 TNIGKKLGPSVSGDV

-522 DIVNV
+522 EIVNV
-527 YLDNRDEEEKFTE
+527 YLDNREEEERFTD

>member
-1 MFQYLYRS
+1 
-9 NNMYQYSPEDTK
+9 MYQYSPEDSK

-71 GTLNTIQL
+71 GTLNTTQL
-79 RALADVADKYDR
+79 RALSDVADKYDR

-109 PEIANLLRELSS
+109 SEIANLLRELSS
-121 VGLQANQTS
+121 VGLHAIQTS
-130 GKATLNITADP
+130 GKATRNITADP

-149 IADAR
+149 VADAR

-199 LVRNNEG
+199 LIRNNEG

-266 RELGAKEYSR
+266 RDLGAEEYSR

-305 ALPIKPLVLDDFE
+305 ALPIKPLVLDNFE

-345 ISLTKLGAAP
+345 VSLTKLGAAP

-391 RKDQIIEL
+391 RKDQVFDL

-443 QRCDDMDKLLDIG
+443 QRFDDMDKLLDIG

-527 YLDNRDEEEKFTE
+527 YLDNREEEEKFTE